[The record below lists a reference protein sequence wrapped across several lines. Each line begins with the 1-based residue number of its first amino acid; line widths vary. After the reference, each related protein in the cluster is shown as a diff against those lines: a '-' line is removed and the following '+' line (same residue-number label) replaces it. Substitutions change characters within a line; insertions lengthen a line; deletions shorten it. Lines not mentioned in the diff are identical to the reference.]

1 MIKRRAKST
10 VATFLAIAAMTV
22 SFSAYAGE
30 LTVTDTKT
38 RENAVVYTL
47 DDLTAMPETEF
58 ATSTIWTE
66 GVNTFAGVSLH
77 DFLEIAKLEGDTLHV
92 IALNDYAVEVPVTD
106 AVAGGP
112 IIAYEMDG
120 KTMSV
125 REKGPYWLVYP
136 FDSSADYRSET
147 IYSRSI
153 WQIDRIEVR

>member
-66 GVNTFAGVSLH
+66 GVNTLAHGAPGCHHRTYPGVEEE
-77 DFLEIAKLEGDTLHV
+77 FLSGL
-92 IALNDYAVEVPVTD
+92 
-106 AVAGGP
+106 
-112 IIAYEMDG
+112 
-120 KTMSV
+120 
-125 REKGPYWLVYP
+125 
-136 FDSSADYRSET
+136 
-147 IYSRSI
+147 SI
-153 WQIDRIEVR
+153 MIGFPAC